1 MPKVLVEVTRVRTI
15 TETVELE
22 IEVPQSAI
30 DHDTLHE
37 WVEENAK
44 WHEGDGNV
52 SDEDMEL
59 SEVDLIEEYED

>member
-22 IEVPQSAI
+22 IDVPQDVI
-30 DHDTLHE
+30 DDDEVYE

-59 SEVDLIEEYED
+59 SEVEMIED